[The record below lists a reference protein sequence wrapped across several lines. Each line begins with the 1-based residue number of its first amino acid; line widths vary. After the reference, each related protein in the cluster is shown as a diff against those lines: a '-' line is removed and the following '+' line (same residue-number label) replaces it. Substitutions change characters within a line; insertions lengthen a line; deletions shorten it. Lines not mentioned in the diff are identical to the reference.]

1 MAEKAVVSMKL
12 NRHTKQGARAFQI
25 YKICGPGPFRVVD
38 AEKALGKKRIG
49 PIMGSLREDK
59 ICVHHDG
66 SQMPVVRKKGE
77 ERTPPTWYFTPWA
90 ITKFEEWLKNEECDR
105 VKA

>member
-25 YKICGPGPFRVVD
+25 YKVCGPGPFRVVD
-38 AEKALGKKRIG
+38 AEKALGKTRIG

-59 ICVHHDG
+59 IVVHHDG
-66 SQMPVVRKKGE
+66 SQMPMVRRKGE
-77 ERTPPTWYFTPWA
+77 ERVSPPWKFTPEA
-90 ITKFEEWLKNEECDR
+90 VRKFEEWLKEEG
-105 VKA
+105 AQA

>member
-1 MAEKAVVSMKL
+1 MKL
-12 NRHTKQGARAFQI
+12 SRHTKQGSRAFQI
-25 YKICGPGPFRVVD
+25 CVACGPGPFKVID
-38 AEKALGKKRIG
+38 AEKALGKTRIG

-77 ERTPPTWYFTPWA
+77 ERTPPVWHFTPWA

>member
-1 MAEKAVVSMKL
+1 MKL
-12 NRHTKQGARAFQI
+12 SRHTKQGSRAFQI
-25 YKICGPGPFRVVD
+25 YLVCGPGPFRVID
-38 AEKALGKKRIG
+38 AEKALGKTRIG

-77 ERTPPTWYFTPWA
+77 ERVPPIWHFTPRA
-90 ITKFEEWLKNEECDR
+90 IQKFEQWLSEERRETVQECEG
-105 VKA
+105 VKV